1 MNESSYI
8 NNSFNLASFSTP
20 SLGGANITSSYS
32 TSHIN
37 AVKASTFSNN
47 TNSTTLTDNLNHH
60 SSQLNLNLNLIN
72 RQMSN
77 MLLNTKNV
85 LNCNKKNHFVLHS
98 FSFQYTAIE
107 NTERTKL
114 IKELNDINIKQE
126 IYFRQIQEENNQLR
140 SNISSLHNENCYL
153 IEENKR
159 LKNEISNLNASLL
172 LKRRQFID
180 TGNEQLNT
188 TRNFSFLN
196 EMNGNCNSN
205 NSNNTVIM
213 NESCFVSNDK
223 DKKESPFKTVQ
234 QSNTCVSRYNTIET
248 NVNLYT
254 KKTVAQQKKKDM
266 NVCGKD
272 VNNGNSNS
280 SSNYVHRHS
289 VELNSMCTTNRIKS
303 SFNNN
308 NNNNT
313 TLNPSLSTTKLYNKT
328 AYQIIEKKVSLSQK
342 KISIDNNNTNSI
354 NTNNNT
360 TPSIQPEPPLKTYHK
375 SKTPKSLS
383 ISKDIKPPSTTQST
397 ILPQTTIQRQQR
409 EINLCIKDDTEPEPS
424 LIQYLYKFNIKSKS
438 ITLFNTV
445 TKTFNTIQ
453 YQLETASFPALYEEE
468 GSVYLTTSK
477 GIYVITG
484 GTYKSFYFYS
494 HNDNIIKKLPSL
506 KNNHCKGRMILYN
519 NKYILCISGCDNNSI
534 EQYEI
539 GSSKWNELIHLDE
552 PRCGCSCLIMNV
564 SYLFVLFGFNYIKN
578 NYVNSICYMNLLEE
592 GNTQWKYVMVKGCS
606 LNVKDYVMVSSI
618 KVNDD
623 NGKVLILGGC
633 CDNGVNCKS
642 YVVDLSLSEVDI
654 KCKDNESEVKFE
666 SGLFNE
672 GFVINYNNDTYENW
686 GIDINGTVYHFETF
700 DTTYKCYYPELN
712 I

>member
-196 EMNGNCNSN
+196 EMNGNYNSNSN

-234 QSNTCVSRYNTIET
+234 HSNNSNNTCVSRYNTIET

-254 KKTVAQQKKKDM
+254 KKTVVQQKK
-266 NVCGKD
+266 KD
-272 VNNGNSNS
+272 VNNGNSSNN
-280 SSNYVHRHS
+280 NYVHRHS

-308 NNNNT
+308 NNNT

-328 AYQIIEKKVSLSQK
+328 AYHIIEKKVSLSQK
-342 KISIDNNNTNSI
+342 KISIDNNNT
-354 NTNNNT
+354 T
-360 TPSIQPEPPLKTYHK
+360 TSIQTEPPLKTYHK

-383 ISKDIKPPSTTQST
+383 ISKDIKPPTTTQSA
-397 ILPQTTIQRQQR
+397 ILPQSTIQRQQR
-409 EINLCIKDDTEPEPS
+409 EINLCIKDDTEPESQP

-445 TKTFNTIQ
+445 TKAFNTIQ

-468 GSVYLTTSK
+468 GSVYLTTNK

-494 HNDNIIKKLPSL
+494 HNDNTIKKLPSL

-552 PRCGCSCLIMNV
+552 PRCGCNCLIMNV
-564 SYLFVLFGFNYIKN
+564 SYLFVLFGYNYIKN
-578 NYVNSICYMNLLEE
+578 NYVNSICYINLLEE
-592 GNTQWKYVMVKGCS
+592 SNAQWRYVMVKGCS
-606 LNVKDYVMVSSI
+606 LNIKDYVMVNSI

-623 NGKVLILGGC
+623 HGKVLIFGGC
-633 CDNGVNCKS
+633 CDDGVNCKS
-642 YVVDLSLSEVDI
+642 YVVDLSLSEADI
-654 KCKDNESEVKFE
+654 KCKNDESENKMKFE

-672 GFVINYNNDTYENW
+672 GFVVNYNTNNNDNNQCENW